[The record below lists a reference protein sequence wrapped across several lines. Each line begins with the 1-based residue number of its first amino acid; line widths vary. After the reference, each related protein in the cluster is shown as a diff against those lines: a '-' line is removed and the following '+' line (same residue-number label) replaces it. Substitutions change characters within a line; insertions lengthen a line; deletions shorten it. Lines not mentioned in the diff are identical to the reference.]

1 MAFRGPGSEPPGDPA
16 VGGIP
21 PGTGDS
27 EQREG
32 REGVVRRFARGE
44 RLSGQGLRSHRCGLV
59 VQGAFRYVHADAAGE
74 EHVVGYAFAGE
85 FVGDY
90 ISMCVD
96 APSQVTIGA
105 MCGAEALLVPGER
118 LETFYRTD
126 AACERLGRRLAE
138 HMLAEVYERLL
149 DRYAASPQQRYEAL
163 TERCPDV
170 LQLVP
175 LRELASYLGVRPET
189 LLEELAAS
197 RPGSFCYAAAD
208 IMDPAAACAALE
220 RLAGELGGMD
230 LCVVSAG
237 TGDLNPGLDYA
248 LEEPAI
254 RTNVVG
260 WTAAVDWAYG
270 RFEER
275 GGGHLVVITSVGGLR
290 GGGAA
295 PAYNASKAYQIN
307 YAEGLRQRAAK
318 SGLPLPVTDIRPGF
332 VATKMAKG
340 EGLFWVMPVD
350 RVVEGIVRAIR
361 RRRSVAVVTRR
372 WRLPA
377 WLIRHMPECIYRKM
391 G

>member
-1 MAFRGPGSEPPGDPA
+1 MKRAIVIGATS
-16 VGGIP
+16 GI
-21 PGTGDS
+21 
-27 EQREG
+27 G
-32 REGVVRRFARGE
+32 RALAE
-44 RLSGQGLRSHRCGLV
+44 RL
-59 VQGAFRYVHADAAGE
+59 AAEGYR
-74 EHVVGYAFAGE
+74 VG
-85 FVGDY
+85 
-90 ISMCVD
+90 
-96 APSQVTIGA
+96 VT
-105 MCGAEALLVPGER
+105 
-118 LETFYRTD
+118 
-126 AACERLGRRLAE
+126 GRR
-138 HMLAEVYERLL
+138 
-149 DRYAASPQQRYEAL
+149 EA
-163 TERCPDV
+163 
-170 LQLVP
+170 
-175 LRELASYLGVRPET
+175 

-248 LEEPAI
+248 LEKPAI

-332 VATKMAKG
+332 VATEMAKG

>member
-1 MAFRGPGSEPPGDPA
+1 MKRAIVIGATS
-16 VGGIP
+16 GI
-21 PGTGDS
+21 
-27 EQREG
+27 G
-32 REGVVRRFARGE
+32 RALAE
-44 RLSGQGLRSHRCGLV
+44 RL
-59 VQGAFRYVHADAAGE
+59 AAEGYR
-74 EHVVGYAFAGE
+74 VG
-85 FVGDY
+85 
-90 ISMCVD
+90 
-96 APSQVTIGA
+96 VT
-105 MCGAEALLVPGER
+105 
-118 LETFYRTD
+118 
-126 AACERLGRRLAE
+126 GRR
-138 HMLAEVYERLL
+138 
-149 DRYAASPQQRYEAL
+149 EA
-163 TERCPDV
+163 
-170 LQLVP
+170 
-175 LRELASYLGVRPET
+175 

-260 WTAAVDWAYG
+260 WTAA
-270 RFEER
+270 
-275 GGGHLVVITSVGGLR
+275 VGGLR

>member
-1 MAFRGPGSEPPGDPA
+1 MKRAIVIGATS
-16 VGGIP
+16 GI
-21 PGTGDS
+21 
-27 EQREG
+27 G
-32 REGVVRRFARGE
+32 RALAE
-44 RLSGQGLRSHRCGLV
+44 RL
-59 VQGAFRYVHADAAGE
+59 AAEGYR
-74 EHVVGYAFAGE
+74 VG
-85 FVGDY
+85 
-90 ISMCVD
+90 
-96 APSQVTIGA
+96 VT
-105 MCGAEALLVPGER
+105 
-118 LETFYRTD
+118 
-126 AACERLGRRLAE
+126 GRR
-138 HMLAEVYERLL
+138 
-149 DRYAASPQQRYEAL
+149 EA
-163 TERCPDV
+163 
-170 LQLVP
+170 
-175 LRELASYLGVRPET
+175 

-220 RLAGELGGMD
+220 RLAGEL
-230 LCVVSAG
+230 
-237 TGDLNPGLDYA
+237 
-248 LEEPAI
+248 AI

-332 VATKMAKG
+332 VATEMAKG